1 VSTTTAKPSAAS
13 TVSDVGEIRRLADS
27 FEIALAARN
36 LSPRTVKTY
45 LDSVGLFVG
54 YLERSGMPTRLDAIT
69 REHVEAFIAAE
80 LQRVSP
86 TSVHIRYRGLQQFF
100 RWAVSDG
107 EIGVSPMVNM
117 HPPIVPEQPVPVISP
132 DQLTALVKACSGTA
146 FADRRDL
153 ALVMLFV
160 DTGCRRAEITNLSID
175 DIDLRARQAT
185 VTGKG
190 RRIRTVAF
198 GHKCAQALDRYLRA
212 RAGHRL
218 AHERRLWLGLSG
230 PLTDNGIAGI
240 VRKRAK
246 DAGIDERINL
256 HRFRHTFAHDRM
268 ADGVEGENLMALAGW
283 RSRSMLSRYGSSV
296 AAERALEDAHR
307 RTAPGDRL

>member
-1 VSTTTAKPSAAS
+1 MGTS
-13 TVSDVGEIRRLADS
+13 TVRTSRREGADLGEIRRLAES
-27 FEIALAARN
+27 FEIGLAARN
-36 LSPRTVKTY
+36 LSPKTTRTY
-45 LDSVGLFVG
+45 LDSVGLFAAF
-54 YLERSGMPTRLDAIT
+54 LERSGMPTRVDAIT
-69 REHVEAFIAAE
+69 REHVEAFVAAE

-100 RWAVSDG
+100 KWAVADG
-107 EIGVSPMVNM
+107 EITVSPMVNM
-117 HPPIVPEQPVPVISP
+117 HPPIVPEQPVPVIAD
-132 DQLTALVKACSGTA
+132 DQLAALLKACSGTA

-153 ALVMLFV
+153 AIVRLFV
-160 DTGCRRAEITNLSID
+160 DTGCRRAEITNLTTD

-190 RRIRTVAF
+190 RRVRTVAF

-212 RAGHRL
+212 RTGHRL
-218 AHERRLWLGLSG
+218 AHLPNLWLGLSG
-230 PLTDNGIAGI
+230 PLTDNGIAQI
-240 VRKRAK
+240 VRKRAR
-246 DAGIDERINL
+246 DAGIDERVNL

>member
-1 VSTTTAKPSAAS
+1 MSTSTEKVSRRRDA
-13 TVSDVGEIRRLADS
+13 SDVGEIRRLAES

-36 LSPRTVKTY
+36 LSPRTMKTY
-45 LDSVGLFVG
+45 LDAVGLFAAF
-54 YLERSGMPTRLDAIT
+54 LERSGMPTRLDAIT

-80 LQRVSP
+80 LERVSP

-100 RWAVSDG
+100 RWATEDG

-117 HPPIVPEQPVPVISP
+117 HPPIVPEQPVPVLSP
-132 DQLTALVKACSGTA
+132 YQLAALIKACTGTT

-153 ALVMLFV
+153 ALVRLFI
-160 DTGCRRAEITNLSID
+160 DTGCRRAELTNLTID

-198 GHKCAQALDRYLRA
+198 GHKCAQSLDRYLRA
-212 RAGHRL
+212 RTGHRL

-230 PLTDNGIAGI
+230 PLTDNGIAQI
-240 VRKRAK
+240 VRQRAR

-296 AAERALEDAHR
+296 AAERALDDAHR

>member
-1 VSTTTAKPSAAS
+1 MRADNQQAAAEIG
-13 TVSDVGEIRRLADS
+13 DIRRLADS

-36 LSPRTVKTY
+36 LSPRTTKTY
-45 LDSVGLFVG
+45 LDAVGLFAG
-54 YLERSGMPTRLDAIT
+54 YLERSGMLTRLDAIT

-80 LQRVSP
+80 LERVSP

-107 EIGVSPMVNM
+107 EITVSPMVNM

-132 DQLTALVKACSGTA
+132 DQLAALIKACSGTT

-153 ALVMLFV
+153 ALVRLFI
-160 DTGCRRAEITNLSID
+160 DTGCRRAELTNLSVED
-175 DIDLRARQAT
+175 VDLRARQAT

-190 RRIRTVAF
+190 RRTRTVAF

-212 RAGHRL
+212 RTGHRL
-218 AHERRLWLGLSG
+218 AHERWLWLGLSG
-230 PLTDNGIAGI
+230 PLTDNGIAQI

>member
-1 VSTTTAKPSAAS
+1 VSRRRDT
-13 TVSDVGEIRRLADS
+13 SDVGDIRRLADS

-45 LDSVGLFVG
+45 LDSVGLFAG

-69 REHVEAFIAAE
+69 REHVESFTAAE
-80 LQRVSP
+80 LERVSP

-100 RWAVSDG
+100 RWAVEDG
-107 EIGVSPMVNM
+107 EITVSPMVNM
-117 HPPIVPEQPVPVISP
+117 HPPVVPEQPVPVISP
-132 DQLTALVKACSGTA
+132 DQLAALVKACSGTT

-153 ALVMLFV
+153 ALVRLFI
-160 DTGCRRAEITNLSID
+160 DTGCRRAELTNLSVED
-175 DIDLRARQAT
+175 VDLRARQAT

-190 RRIRTVAF
+190 RRTRTVAF
-198 GHKCAQALDRYLRA
+198 GHKCAQALDRYLRS
-212 RAGHRL
+212 RTGHRL
-218 AHERRLWLGLSG
+218 AHERWLWLGLSG
-230 PLTDNGIAGI
+230 PLTDNGIAQI

-246 DAGIDERINL
+246 EAGIDERINL
-256 HRFRHTFAHDRM
+256 HRFRHTYAHEQM
-268 ADGVEGENLMALAGW
+268 ASGVEGENLMALAGW

>member
-1 VSTTTAKPSAAS
+1 MRADIKQAAGE
-13 TVSDVGEIRRLADS
+13 VGEIRRLASS

-36 LSPRTVKTY
+36 LSPRTTHTY
-45 LDSVGLFVG
+45 LDAVDLFAAF
-54 YLERSGMPTRLDAIT
+54 LERSGMPTRLDAIA

-80 LQRVSP
+80 LERVSP

-100 RWAVSDG
+100 KWATEDG
-107 EIGVSPMVNM
+107 EIAVSPMVNM

-132 DQLTALVKACSGTA
+132 DQLAALIRACTGTT

-153 ALVMLFV
+153 ALVRMLI
-160 DTGCRRAEITNLSID
+160 DTGCRRAELTNLSTD
-175 DIDLRARQAT
+175 DIDLKLRQAT

-190 RRIRTVAF
+190 RRTRTVAF
-198 GHKCAQALDRYLRA
+198 GHKCAQSLDRYLRA
-212 RAGHRL
+212 RTGHRD
-218 AHERRLWLGLSG
+218 AHLPNLWLGLAG

-240 VRKRAK
+240 VRSRAR

-296 AAERALEDAHR
+296 AAERALDDAHR
-307 RTAPGDRL
+307 RTAPGDKL

>member
-1 VSTTTAKPSAAS
+1 MGTRTAKAS
-13 TVSDVGEIRRLADS
+13 RRRDASDLGDVRRLAQS

-36 LSPRTVKTY
+36 LSPRTTSTY
-45 LDSVGLFVG
+45 LDAVELFAAF
-54 YLERSGMPTRLDAIT
+54 LERSGMPTRVDAIT
-69 REHVEAFIAAE
+69 REHVEAFVAAE
-80 LQRVSP
+80 LKRVSP

-107 EIGVSPMVNM
+107 EISVSPMVNM
-117 HPPIVPEQPVPVISP
+117 HPPIVPEQPVPVIAD
-132 DQLTALVKACSGTA
+132 DQLAALIKACSGTA

-153 ALVMLFV
+153 AIIRMFV
-160 DTGCRRAEITNLSID
+160 DTGCRRAELTNLSTD
-175 DIDLRARQAT
+175 DIDLRLRQAT

-212 RAGHRL
+212 RAGHRA
-218 AHERRLWLGLSG
+218 AHLPNLWLGLAG
-230 PLTDNGIAGI
+230 PLTDNGIAQI
-240 VRKRAK
+240 VRKRAR

-283 RSRSMLSRYGSSV
+283 RSRSMLSRYGSCV
-296 AAERALEDAHR
+296 AAERALDDAHR

>member
-1 VSTTTAKPSAAS
+1 VATRTRTTE
-13 TVSDVGEIRRLADS
+13 VGEIRRLVDS

-36 LSPRTVKTY
+36 VSDRTVKTY
-45 LDSVGLFVG
+45 LDAVGLFAAF
-54 YLERSGMPTRLDAIT
+54 LERSGMPTRLDAIT
-69 REHVEAFIAAE
+69 REHVEAFIAEE
-80 LQRVSP
+80 LKRVSA

-100 RWAVSDG
+100 KWATEDG
-107 EIGVSPMVNM
+107 EIAVSPMVNM
-117 HPPIVPEQPVPVISP
+117 SPPIVPEQPVPVISTE
-132 DQLTALVKACSGTA
+132 QLAALVKACSGTT
-146 FADRRDL
+146 FSDRRDL
-153 ALVMLFV
+153 AIIRMFI
-160 DTGCRRAEITNLSID
+160 DTGCRRLELTKLTID
-175 DIDLRARQAT
+175 DIDLRLRQAT

-190 RRIRTVAF
+190 RRTRTVAF

-212 RAGHRL
+212 RTGHRD
-218 AHERRLWLGLSG
+218 AHLSALWLGLAG
-230 PLTDNGIAGI
+230 PLTDNGIAQI
-240 VRKRAK
+240 VRKRAT

>member
-1 VSTTTAKPSAAS
+1 MGTKTGRAS
-13 TVSDVGEIRRLADS
+13 RARDTDLGGIRRLAES

-36 LSPRTVKTY
+36 LSLRTVKTY
-45 LDSVGLFVG
+45 LDSVGLFAG
-54 YLERSGMPTRLDAIT
+54 YLERSGMPTRLDAIS

-80 LQRVSP
+80 LERVSP

-107 EIGVSPMVNM
+107 EIAVSPMVNM
-117 HPPIVPEQPVPVISP
+117 HPPIVPEQPVPVIAD
-132 DQLTALVKACSGTA
+132 DQLAALIKACSGTA

-153 ALVMLFV
+153 AIIRMFV
-160 DTGCRRAEITNLSID
+160 DTGCRRAELTNLSID

-190 RRIRTVAF
+190 RRLRTVAF
-198 GHKCAQALDRYLRA
+198 GHKCAQSLDRYLRA
-212 RAGHRL
+212 RAGHRD
-218 AHERRLWLGLSG
+218 AHLQNLWLGLAG
-230 PLTDNGIAGI
+230 PLTDNGIAQV
-240 VRKRAK
+240 VRKRAR
-246 DAGIDERINL
+246 DAGIDERVNL

-296 AAERALEDAHR
+296 AAERALDDAHR

>member
-1 VSTTTAKPSAAS
+1 
-13 TVSDVGEIRRLADS
+13 
-27 FEIALAARN
+27 
-36 LSPRTVKTY
+36 
-45 LDSVGLFVG
+45 
-54 YLERSGMPTRLDAIT
+54 
-69 REHVEAFIAAE
+69 
-80 LQRVSP
+80 
-86 TSVHIRYRGLQQFF
+86 
-100 RWAVSDG
+100 
-107 EIGVSPMVNM
+107 VNM
-117 HPPIVPEQPVPVISP
+117 SPPIVPEQPVPVISP
-132 DQLTALVKACSGTA
+132 DQLAALVKACSGTA

-153 ALVMLFV
+153 AIIRMFI
-160 DTGCRRAEITNLSID
+160 DTGCRRLELTKLTVD
-175 DIDLRARQAT
+175 DIDLRLRQAT

-190 RRIRTVAF
+190 RRTRTVAF

-212 RAGHRL
+212 RTGHRD
-218 AHERRLWLGLSG
+218 AHLSALWLGLAG
-230 PLTDNGIAGI
+230 PLTDNGIAQI
-240 VRKRAK
+240 VRKRAR